1 MKKCK
6 IKAPKYAFGAQQI
19 SGLLQAGGNIA
30 QGFNSGNQTAQA
42 VFSGVDAVGDAIPIP
57 MVSGI
62 VKGVAGLGKAVTSI
76 VGTKGS
82 VDEVTGEITEGTGI
96 LGRKNKSKL
105 RQQSG
110 IVKNNIAAAQNSQQL
125 AADYYQQHGYNG
137 ITMVANG
144 GIIPNTLAYLD
155 DGELIR
161 TPDGTINEIP
171 EEGKPEDSNLMNV
184 PVGTQVLSDK
194 LKIPGTN
201 KTFAERGKEI
211 MATKK
216 QKGKDKYAENSA
228 ILNARNSQIAYDEL
242 LALQESIKKG
252 KDKKTNKYANGTK
265 SIKWSAKDRVR
276 SSSDFSTNEYVT
288 DTIPV
293 DYVADQFGNMFR
305 KDYKGFDER
314 YEAITN
320 GIDVTGSSNTGLP
333 DYRIETRRNPNFTV
347 DFANRLAGT
356 LDKNASDYLTPVK
369 FDAPNMPVTK
379 QNNFDNVYIFGTD
392 YKGNSRKPLTLKD
405 NSYYLGSRNP
415 ELTTADREVI
425 DTNKGMAYW
434 LGSRN
439 YEPSRRISKNTG
451 STKNTSS
458 VNFSMFENN
467 LEYNPDLM
475 RIAWTNDDVPQQN
488 QVSNDEIKEPVKE
501 EVTAQKPTQAKAVK
515 KTKGTKPVAAKP
527 VVPET
532 PETIKGK
539 VTPYTAKKTFGID
552 VPKQIQVPRQTPYVG
567 TITSSP
573 ENKTGFDVSGFIDSL
588 VGASAGLIGPI
599 SNMTAKRGETNVPY
613 MYTPKYGPTE
623 WNIDPMLT
631 EINRSNAIARY
642 NQSRLSPNTGAG
654 LAFGIQSA
662 VARNEAMSRAYA
674 EKNNMENQM
683 AMQNAGIYNDAARY
697 NAQARHQ
704 AAVENAQ
711 DRAAVDNAR
720 RLGLSQ
726 LGTALQ
732 TMSKDKRLSK
742 RDTAMLNAM
751 IPYLEYGMTREQ
763 LTTLLNDLR

>member
-42 VFSGVDAVGDAIPIP
+42 VFGGVDAVGDAVGAINPLAGA
-57 MVSGI
+57 V
-62 VKGVAGLGKAVTSI
+62 VKGVAGLGKIATSV

-96 LGRKNKSKL
+96 LGRKNRNKL
-105 RQQSG
+105 KQQSG
-110 IVKNNIAAAQNSQQL
+110 IVKNNIAAAQNSQQF

-137 ITMVANG
+137 VTMVANG

-161 TPDGTINEIP
+161 TPDGAINEIP

-194 LKIPGTN
+194 LKVPGTN

-228 ILNARNSQIAYDEL
+228 ILNARNAQIAYDEL
-242 LALQESIKKG
+242 LALQESIKKSKG
-252 KDKKTNKYANGTK
+252 KKINKYAEGT
-265 SIKWSAKDRVR
+265 D
-276 SSSDFSTNEYVT
+276 D
-288 DTIPV
+288 IPEPIV
-293 DYVADQFGNMFR
+293 MAEDKKRMKNIRAV
-305 KDYKGFDER
+305 
-314 YEAITN
+314 
-320 GIDVTGSSNTGLP
+320 V
-333 DYRIETRRNPNFTV
+333 NPNYNPNIKHSK
-347 DFANRLAGT
+347 DLAKQSWYTSNNPNAYTEAADAVKKFLMDKTNYDKAYNT
-356 LDKNASDYLTPVK
+356 LSNLPQIKKN
-369 FDAPNMPVTK
+369 
-379 QNNFDNVYIFGTD
+379 
-392 YKGNSRKPLTLKD
+392 
-405 NSYYLGSRNP
+405 
-415 ELTTADREVI
+415 
-425 DTNKGMAYW
+425 TNKGMSFADAVYKNVQDG
-434 LGSRN
+434 LYGQVHDYFSIEQANADLNPIAQERSSL
-439 YEPSRRISKNTG
+439 YIPSIKKESKIS
-451 STKNTSS
+451 
-458 VNFSMFENN
+458 
-467 LEYNPDLM
+467 
-475 RIAWTNDDVPQQN
+475 I
-488 QVSNDEIKEPVKE
+488 
-501 EVTAQKPTQAKAVK
+501 
-515 KTKGTKPVAAKP
+515 
-527 VVPET
+527 PET
-532 PETIKGK
+532 
-539 VTPYTAKKTFGID
+539 VSTPDSEQNKKSKSFFTDDFINGL
-552 VPKQIQVPRQTPYVG
+552 VG
-567 TITSSP
+567 T
-573 ENKTGFDVSGFIDSL
+573 
-588 VGASAGLIGPI
+588 SAGLIGPI

-613 MYTPKYGPTE
+613 MYTPKYSPTE

-697 NAQARHQ
+697 NTQARHT

-726 LGTALQ
+726 LDTALQ
-732 TMSKDKRLSK
+732 TMSRDKRLSK
-742 RDTAMLNAM
+742 RDTTMLNAM
-751 IPYLEYGMTREQ
+751 IPYLEYGMTKEQ